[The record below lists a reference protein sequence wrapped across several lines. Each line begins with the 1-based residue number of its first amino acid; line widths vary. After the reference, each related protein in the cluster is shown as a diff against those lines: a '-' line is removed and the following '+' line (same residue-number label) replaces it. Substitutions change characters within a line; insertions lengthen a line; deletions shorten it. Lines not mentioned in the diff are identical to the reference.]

1 MRCARL
7 AALVGV
13 ASLPFIIGA
22 PAPATAATCVVGSVA
37 TYTAAGFSC
46 DVGGVVSFSNIS
58 VSTVTAGFG
67 TVTLGNF
74 TPFTLIPGEFGLSLN
89 YIATAFGPGDQADVS
104 WQYTVTGINGYTIHD
119 AYLALAGNT
128 TGDGVARVSEILS
141 NGVTLT
147 LNSPGSTTADFA
159 PIGVLGVLK
168 DQIDFVPPAQSC
180 VATRGT
186 VCTGSSTTSIL
197 TNAFSVTAV
206 PIPGAAGLFLT
217 GLGMM
222 GVLGWR
228 RKRSA
233 QALA

>member
-7 AALVGV
+7 AALMGV
-13 ASLPFIIGA
+13 ASLPFIVGA

-58 VSTVTAGFG
+58 VTTVTAGFG
-67 TVTLGNF
+67 SVTLGNF
-74 TPFTLIPGEFGLSLN
+74 QPFNLVPGEFGLTLN
-89 YIATAFGPGDQADVS
+89 YIATAFGPGDAADVLWS
-104 WQYTVTGINGYTIHD
+104 YTVAGINGFTIRD

-128 TGDGVARVSEILS
+128 VGDGVAKVSEVLS
-141 NGVTLT
+141 NGVTLR
-147 LNSPGSTTADFA
+147 LDQPGSTTAEFA

-168 DQIDFVPPAQSC
+168 DQIDFVPPSQSC
-180 VATRGT
+180 VAERGT
-186 VCTGSSTTSIL
+186 VCTGSSTTSAL

>member
-1 MRCARL
+1 
-7 AALVGV
+7 
-13 ASLPFIIGA
+13 
-22 PAPATAATCVVGSVA
+22 VA

-58 VSTVTAGFG
+58 VSTTVAGFG
-67 TVTLGNF
+67 SVTLGNF
-74 TPFTLIPGEFGLSLN
+74 TPFFGPGEFGLSLN
-89 YIATAFGPGDQADVS
+89 YIAIAFGPGDRADVA
-104 WQYTVTGINGYTIHD
+104 WQYTVSGINGYTIHD
-119 AYLALAGNT
+119 AFLALAGNT

-141 NGVTLT
+141 NGVTLS
-147 LNSPGSTTADFA
+147 LNSPGSTTATFA

-180 VATRGT
+180 VETRGT

-197 TNAFSVTAV
+197 TNAFSVTQV